1 MISFRVRIF
10 TVSAFRSFL
19 TFSQFLA
26 FGVGM
31 FLLICQMNTS
41 VSHWSIA
48 DPSDIKGVFMIDG
61 RPKGLDEW
69 KIFRF
74 SNFTQ
79 GIIAKI
85 NAASFY

>member
-1 MISFRVRIF
+1 
-10 TVSAFRSFL
+10 
-19 TFSQFLA
+19 
-26 FGVGM
+26 
-31 FLLICQMNTS
+31 MNTS

-79 GIIAKI
+79 GIIAKMLLHFTEI
-85 NAASFY
+85 GSVEMEPLLWIIHF